1 MNLKYFLA
9 CSVVC
14 VAVTTIKAAEST
26 DWGELQP
33 DVVYN
38 YDSMTP
44 VMGTFTS
51 DASGSIRCYSSGS
64 EISPYMEAGHEN
76 PINSVNDYYG
86 ANGEKVRVYQVE
98 QGQTLYFYN
107 GLPLDGGTFRIVTG
121 NESIEL
127 VDAFPAAGDQP
138 MSLSANYNATLSF
151 SVPVKCTKCILA
163 VNDANVELTPTISNS
178 YITVNWFNT
187 IRQWYREG
195 KINEGDVMTLT
206 ITGIRDAADSS
217 NRPNFGDGAGKLV
230 LNYKM
235 AGKPAELVWESGT
248 PTSGVSDF
256 LTYYLPGASEGIV
269 SLTFSENLDPNCH
282 PTAEITYGDRDNIEL
297 GMYIEYPPVS
307 VEGKTVSVNLQGVS
321 RFPEEMVPGLPVQQF
336 IELRITGI
344 KSADGQYVLTGYAA
358 SPYSFGYAY
367 NLKSVV
373 YSIGADWVPVAGS
386 SLKSGDEMEIWVLN
400 GNKILFDSVDFSFVK
415 DGATAVASVPY
426 SELRVEKDAYYDD
439 ALLFYLAAPAIDA
452 DPDSE
457 ITVSFGGLKCSDGLD
472 HSSDIF
478 VRYKAD
484 TSAVEAIQVAD
495 GDNIFYDLTGRPVKS
510 PSKGIYICNGK
521 KIVVH

>member
-1 MNLKYFLA
+1 MNLKYLLA
-9 CSVVC
+9 CSLVSAS
-14 VAVTTIKAAEST
+14 VATINAAPST
-26 DWGELQP
+26 DWGDLQP
-33 DVVYN
+33 NVVYN
-38 YDSMTP
+38 YDAMVP

-51 DASGSIRCYSSGS
+51 ATSGSIRCYSSGS
-64 EISPYMEAGHEN
+64 EISPYVEPEHAN
-76 PINSVNDYYG
+76 PINSVNYYYG

-98 QGQTLYFYN
+98 EGQTLYFYN
-107 GLPLDGGTFRIVTG
+107 GLPLDGGTFKIVTG

-127 VDAFPAAGDQP
+127 VDAFPASGDQL
-138 MSLSANYNATLSF
+138 MSISTNYNATLSF
-151 SVPVKCTKCILA
+151 SVPVKCTNCTLA
-163 VNDANVELTPTISNS
+163 VNDASVKLTPTVSNS
-178 YITVNWFNT
+178 YITVNWFST

-256 LTYYLPGASEGIV
+256 LTYYLPGGSDGIV

-373 YSIGADWVPVAGS
+373 YSVAADWVPAAGS
-386 SLKSGDEMEIWVLN
+386 TLNSGEEMEMWVLN
-400 GNKILFDSVDFSFVK
+400 GQKIQFESVDFSFTK
-415 DGATAVASVPY
+415 NGVASKVSIPY
-426 SELRVEKDAYYDD
+426 SDLTSTPDSADAMLYY
-439 ALLFYLAAPAIDA
+439 FKAPVIDA
-452 DPDSE
+452 DADSE
-457 ITVSFGGLKCSDGLD
+457 ITVTLGGLLCADGLD

-478 VRYKAD
+478 VRYKSASSGVESMETAD
-484 TSAVEAIQVAD
+484 S
-495 GDNIFYDLTGRPVKS
+495 DNVYYDLTGRRVMT
-510 PSKGIYICNGK
+510 PSKGIYIRNGK
-521 KIVVH
+521 KIILQ

>member
-1 MNLKYFLA
+1 MNMKYLLA
-9 CSVVC
+9 CPVIC
-14 VAVTTIKAAEST
+14 LAAYANAGET
-26 DWGELQP
+26 LDWGELQP
-33 DVVYN
+33 DVTYK
-38 YDSMTP
+38 YDQMIP
-44 VMGTFTS
+44 VMGTFTPA
-51 DASGSIRCYSSGS
+51 ASGSIRCYSSGS
-64 EISPYMEAGHEN
+64 QIAPYLEPEHET
-76 PINSVNDYYG
+76 PIGAENAYYG
-86 ANGEKVRVYQVE
+86 ANGEKVRVYQVAE
-98 QGQTLYFYN
+98 GQTIYFYN
-107 GLPLDGGTFRIVTG
+107 AMPLDGGTFRIVTG
-121 NESIEL
+121 KESVEL
-127 VDAFPAAGDQP
+127 VDVFPAAEDQL

-151 SVPVKCTKCILA
+151 SVPVKCTKCTLA
-163 VNDANVELTPTISNS
+163 VDGESMELTPTVSNS
-178 YITVNWFNT
+178 YVTVNWFNT

-195 KINEGDVMTLT
+195 KIKEGDIMTLT
-206 ITGIRDAADSS
+206 ITGIRDASDSS

-235 AGKPAELVWESGT
+235 AAKPAELVWESGT

-256 LTYYLPGASEGIV
+256 LTYYLPGSDEGIV
-269 SLTFSENLDPNCH
+269 SLTFSENLDPKCH

-297 GMYIEYPPVS
+297 GMYIEHPPVT

-321 RFPEEMVPGLPVQQF
+321 RFPEDMVPGLVAQKF

-373 YSIGADWVPVAGS
+373 YSIAADWLPAAGS
-386 SLKSGDEMEIWVLN
+386 FLKSGDEMEIWVLN
-400 GNKILFDSVDFSFVK
+400 GKKIIFDSVDFSYVK
-415 DGATAVASVPY
+415 NGADAKVSVPY
-426 SELRVEKDAYYDD
+426 SALTVSEDSDD
-439 ALLFYLAAPAIDA
+439 AMLYNLTAPDIDA

-457 ITVSFGGLKCSDGLD
+457 ICVTFGGLKCADGLD

-484 TSAVEAIQVAD
+484 TSAVDIIQAAD
-495 GDNIFYDLTGRPVKS
+495 GDNMFYDLTGRFVKN

-521 KIVVH
+521 KIVVK